1 MSIKKTTLSAGR
13 PSARKAAKAMAGED
27 KELKVR
33 VNVELPESARDK
45 LKMHAL
51 KNKKTIS
58 DLIRA
63 YVASLPD

>member
-1 MSIKKTTLSAGR
+1 MDIKTPTLSAGR
-13 PSARKAAKAMAGED
+13 PSARKAALSMAD
-27 KELKVR
+27 KEKQVR

-51 KNKKTIS
+51 KNKQTIS

-63 YVASLPD
+63 YVASLPE

>member
-1 MSIKKTTLSAGR
+1 MSTKKVGLSSDR
-13 PSARKAAKAMAGED
+13 PRGKKAAISMADTETT
-27 KELKVR
+27 VR
-33 VNVELPESARDK
+33 INVELPEAARAK

-63 YVASLPD
+63 YVAGLPD